1 MKPSARNPIGV
12 NGGAKTAI
20 RGGVETAIGGA
31 EVVIGGG
38 GETRI
43 APGGRRRRIDCA
55 PGGCTPGGTSLCVVS
70 GYGYL
75 ILLKEK
81 DDGL

>member
-12 NGGAKTAI
+12 SGGAKTAI
-20 RGGVETAIGGA
+20 GGVAETA
-31 EVVIGGG
+31 IGGG
-38 GETRI
+38 GETTI
-43 APGGRRRRIDCA
+43 APGGRRRCIDCA
-55 PGGCTPGGTSLCVVS
+55 PGGCTPRGTLLCVAS

-81 DDGL
+81 DGGL